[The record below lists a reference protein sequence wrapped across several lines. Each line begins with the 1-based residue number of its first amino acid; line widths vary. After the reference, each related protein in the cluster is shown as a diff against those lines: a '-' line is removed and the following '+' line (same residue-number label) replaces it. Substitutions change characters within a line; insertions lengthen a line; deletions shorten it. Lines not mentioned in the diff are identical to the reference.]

1 MPISFASRPFSW
13 LKSRFIGHPFRVATA
28 TLQACFF
35 YHLFHEFG
43 YTTVPVWGA
52 SMLPTFEVMGDWLI
66 ISKRYRRG
74 RGIEVGDVVQ
84 FDPVAA
90 PGAGVIKRVLGL
102 EGDYVLRNSP
112 GAKYNDM
119 IQVILRPALAPLAL
133 IMNNVDAS
141 RDSRHFGPI
150 PMALIR
156 GKVIGKAFPWK
167 ERRWIVNE
175 LASDR
180 T

>member
-102 EGDYVLRNSP
+102 EGTQGHCWVVGD
-112 GAKYNDM
+112 
-119 IQVILRPALAPLAL
+119 
-133 IMNNVDAS
+133 NVDAS